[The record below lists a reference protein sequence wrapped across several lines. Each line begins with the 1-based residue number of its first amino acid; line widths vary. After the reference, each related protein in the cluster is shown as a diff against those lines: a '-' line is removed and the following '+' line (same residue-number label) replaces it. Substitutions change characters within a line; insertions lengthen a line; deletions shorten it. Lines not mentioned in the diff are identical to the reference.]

1 MKSEDELLIANIQIT
16 GTMVAYYYICRRKLW
31 LFSKGLNLEN
41 VSGNEDVIK
50 GRILHEN
57 RFTRESNKEIGFD
70 NIKIDFLRF
79 GDQVYVHEV
88 KKSKKFEEAHIWQ
101 LKYYIYTLQNRG
113 INCSSGVLH
122 YPSSMRK
129 MDIELTA
136 EDKSM
141 LQQALEGI
149 FDIIKKECPPPKI
162 SRKMCSRC
170 AYFDF
175 CYA

>member
-1 MKSEDELLIANIQIT
+1 MTRDGQNDRIT

-79 GDQVYVHEV
+79 GDEVYVR
-88 KKSKKFEEAHIWQ
+88 Q
-101 LKYYIYTLQNRG
+101 
-113 INCSSGVLH
+113 
-122 YPSSMRK
+122 
-129 MDIELTA
+129 
-136 EDKSM
+136 
-141 LQQALEGI
+141 
-149 FDIIKKECPPPKI
+149 PPTT
-162 SRKMCSRC
+162 
-170 AYFDF
+170 
-175 CYA
+175 